1 MASRVSISNMALAE
15 LPANPI
21 ASMGE
26 ESLEARECTRVYDQC
41 LQELLELHEWGFANR
56 RIVLAAQTNDR
67 ESEWSY
73 AYALPVGV
81 GTPRRVLPDLTG
93 VALSLPLP
101 GPFEPPYYEVWGLTS
116 GTGYT
121 DYIIENG
128 VIYSNYENATL
139 EYGASTVAEAVMPS
153 LFVRALALEIASRI
167 AMPIKKSRELKGDLI
182 KQAEIA
188 KDRAKADDMNR
199 QPQRA
204 PWYINEVEVARG
216 RHGGG
221 Y

>member
-26 ESLEARECTRVYDQC
+26 ASLEARECTRVYDQC

-56 RIVLAAQTNDR
+56 RIILAAVTNDR
-67 ESEWSY
+67 DSEWGY
-73 AYALPVGV
+73 AYALPTGV
-81 GTPRRVLPDLTG
+81 GTPRRVLPDLTTAIG
-93 VALSLPLP
+93 ALPLP
-101 GPFEPPYYEVWGLTS
+101 GPFTPPYYEVWGFSSYATF
-116 GTGYT
+116 T

-128 VIYSNYENATL
+128 VIYSNFENAML
-139 EYGASTVAEAVMPS
+139 EYGAATVAEAVMPA

-182 KQAEIA
+182 KQAEVA
-188 KDRAKADDMNR
+188 KDRAKADDLNR

-204 PWYINEVEVARG
+204 PYYMTEMELARG
-216 RHGGG
+216 GGC
-221 Y
+221 